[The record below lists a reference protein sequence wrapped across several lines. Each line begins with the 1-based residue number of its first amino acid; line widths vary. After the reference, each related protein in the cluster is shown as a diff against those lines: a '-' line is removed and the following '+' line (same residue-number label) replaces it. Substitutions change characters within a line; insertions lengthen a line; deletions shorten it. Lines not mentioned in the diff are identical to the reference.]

1 MAQNESKKINI
12 ARERLYEGNRVVER
26 EWGKERKDG
35 EDVGSEDV
43 TQILL
48 HTDNFIDAFYTQ
60 TFLHTFAFTHKHV
73 YIQTFLHTEAFTHR
87 GIYTQTLLHTLLI
100 E

>member
-1 MAQNESKKINI
+1 M
-12 ARERLYEGNRVVER
+12 VVER

-48 HTDNFIDAFYTQ
+48 HTHNFIDAFTHRSFYTQ

-73 YIQTFLHTEAFTHR
+73 YIQTFLHTDAFTHR